1 MMKLNRT
8 QSIYFVVVFG
18 LLTMLGR
25 FYIEP
30 FLAGQYWISIAIGV
44 YCLVILWGLTHK
56 KVLNF
61 EKEEEAVTRGIE

>member
-1 MMKLNRT
+1 MKLNRK
-8 QSIYFVVVFG
+8 QSIYFVAIFG

-30 FLAGQYWISIAIGV
+30 FLAGQYWISVAIGG
-44 YCLVILWGLTHK
+44 YCLVILWGLTQK

-61 EKEEEAVTRGIE
+61 EERGKEVN